1 MITDQD
7 MENNTALHLAV
18 ENGHYEVVS
27 LCLEKSMLVFLPSFM
42 LYSDVYDV
50 CICICVV
57 EN

>member
-42 LYSDVYDV
+42 LYSDVYEV
-50 CICICVV
+50 CICIYKW
-57 EN
+57 